1 MKTFFTIIF
10 LMTILFDFFMVT
22 PFGVYWTMKNLD
34 EGKPCYGIIIMF
46 ITAIPMMIIGSFLGY
61 IH

>member
-10 LMTILFDFFMVT
+10 FMNIIIDLFMVT
-22 PFGVYWTMKNLD
+22 PFGVCWTMKNLD
-34 EGKPCYGIIIMF
+34 EGKACYGIIIMF
-46 ITAIPMMIIGSFLGY
+46 VTAIPMMIIGSFLGY

>member
-10 LMTILFDFFMVT
+10 FMNILFDLFMIT
-22 PFGVYWTMKNLD
+22 PFGVYWTIKNLD

-46 ITAIPMMIIGSFLGY
+46 VTAIPMMFIGCYLGIIK
-61 IH
+61 

>member
-10 LMTILFDFFMVT
+10 FMNILFDLFMIT
-22 PFGVYWTMKNLD
+22 PFGVCWIMKDLD
-34 EGKPCYGIIIMF
+34 ERKPCYGIIIIF
-46 ITAIPMMIIGSFLGY
+46 ITAIPMTIIGSFLGY